1 MATARERDRCRERLE
16 RLSNST
22 LDVES
27 IQREAIAQLRRVI
40 GFERWCWPF
49 ADPRTLIPL
58 SGIAEHDYGPG
69 LPRSLELE
77 YSGDDFVAMG
87 PLARRT
93 VPVGSLSA
101 ETGRD
106 LARSPRW
113 DEILRT
119 VGIGDEAALAC
130 RDALGCWGWI
140 KAYRD
145 SGDPAFTEDDL
156 DLLAA
161 VGPSLGSAL
170 RRGIDG
176 AAPTAEVPPSAPGVI
191 VFDRDLRVVGWT
203 GGAQNWA
210 EALPAASVF
219 AAWGMLPAAVYPAAA
234 LARSGGGANETHA
247 LQRAVDGR
255 WVKIEAAPL
264 DGEDDGRIAG
274 RGSSRDVRAPLPRV
288 RAHNARAAGGRRDD
302 RGSRHPRDDEA
313 PCDLA
318 PHRAGPPEVRLRKGR
333 RSQPARGPRAL
344 QQRDRDHIN
353 TSVTRLRLRRPHVTG
368 PGNAGHL
375 VELPATENPPDSTV
389 SAIGV

>member
-1 MATARERDRCRERLE
+1 MASARERDRCRERLA
-16 RLSNST
+16 RLSDSS

-27 IQREAIAQLRRVI
+27 IQREAIAELRRVI

-87 PLARRT
+87 ALARRT
-93 VPVGSLSA
+93 VPVGGLSA

-119 VGIGDEAALAC
+119 VGIGDEAVLAC

-156 DLLAA
+156 ELLAA

-176 AAPTAEVPPSAPGVI
+176 AAPTADVAPSAPGVI
-191 VFDRDLRVVGWT
+191 VLDRDLRVVGCT
-203 GGAQNWA
+203 VGARNWA
-210 EALPAASVF
+210 EALPAASLF
-219 AAWGMLPAAVYPAAA
+219 AAWGMLPAAVYPAAV
-234 LARSGGGANETHA
+234 LARSGSGANETQA

-264 DGEDDGRIAG
+264 DGEDGGRIAVVL
-274 RGSSRDVRAPLPRV
+274 RGAAPAETFELLCRAYALTTRERQV
-288 RAHNARAAGGRRDD
+288 VAAMIAGADTHAMTKRLAI
-302 RGSRHPRDDEA
+302 SRHTVQDHLKSVFAKVGVRSRREV
-313 PCDLA
+313 LA
-318 PHRAGPPEVRLRKGR
+318 RF
-333 RSQPARGPRAL
+333 S
-344 QQRDRDHIN
+344 
-353 TSVTRLRLRRPHVTG
+353 S
-368 PGNAGHL
+368 
-375 VELPATENPPDSTV
+375 ATETTSTPRT
-389 SAIGV
+389 

>member
-1 MATARERDRCRERLE
+1 VAGARERDRCRERLT
-16 RLSNST
+16 RLSDSS

-27 IQREAIAQLRRVI
+27 IQREAIAELRRVI

-58 SGIAEHDYGPG
+58 SGIAEHDYGPA

-77 YSGDDFVAMG
+77 YSGDDFVTMG
-87 PLARRT
+87 ALARRT
-93 VPVGSLSA
+93 VPVGGLSA

-145 SGDPAFTEDDL
+145 SGDPAFTDDDL
-156 DLLAA
+156 ELLAA

-176 AAPTAEVPPSAPGVI
+176 AALATADVPPSAPGVI
-191 VFDRDLRVVGWT
+191 VLDRDLRVVGWT
-203 GGAQNWA
+203 GGAWNWA
-210 EALPAASVF
+210 EALPGASMF
-219 AAWGMLPAAVYPAAA
+219 AAWGILPAAVYTAAV
-234 LARSGGGANETHA
+234 LARSGSGANETQA

-264 DGEDDGRIAG
+264 DGEDGGRIAVVL
-274 RGSSRDVRAPLPRV
+274 RGAAPSETFELLCRV
-288 RAHNARAAGGRRDD
+288 YALTTRERQVVAAMIAGADTFAMTKRLAI
-302 RGSRHPRDDEA
+302 SRHTVQDHLKSVFAKVGVRSRREV
-313 PCDLA
+313 LA
-318 PHRAGPPEVRLRKGR
+318 RF
-333 RSQPARGPRAL
+333 S
-344 QQRDRDHIN
+344 N
-353 TSVTRLRLRRPHVTG
+353 
-368 PGNAGHL
+368 
-375 VELPATENPPDSTV
+375 ATETTSRPRT
-389 SAIGV
+389 

>member
-16 RLSNST
+16 RLSDSS

-87 PLARRT
+87 ALARRT
-93 VPVGSLSA
+93 IPVGSLSA
-101 ETGRD
+101 ETGRN

-140 KAYRD
+140 KVYRD
-145 SGDPAFTEDDL
+145 IGDPAFTEDDL
-156 DLLAA
+156 ELLAA
-161 VGPSLGSAL
+161 VGPGLGSAL

-191 VFDRDLRVVGWT
+191 VLNRDLRAVGWT
-203 GGAQNWA
+203 GGARNWA
-210 EALPAASVF
+210 EALPEASVF
-219 AAWGMLPAAVYPAAA
+219 AAWGCCLPRCIRQQRSRDRAAA
-234 LARSGGGANETHA
+234 RTKPMRCSARSTDGGSRSRRRRSTARTMGGSRSCCGARLQPRRSGSSAACTRS
-247 LQRAVDGR
+247 QRASGR
-255 WVKIEAAPL
+255 W
-264 DGEDDGRIAG
+264 
-274 RGSSRDVRAPLPRV
+274 SPR
-288 RAHNARAAGGRRDD
+288 
-302 RGSRHPRDDEA
+302 
-313 PCDLA
+313 
-318 PHRAGPPEVRLRKGR
+318 
-333 RSQPARGPRAL
+333 
-344 QQRDRDHIN
+344 
-353 TSVTRLRLRRPHVTG
+353 
-368 PGNAGHL
+368 
-375 VELPATENPPDSTV
+375 
-389 SAIGV
+389 